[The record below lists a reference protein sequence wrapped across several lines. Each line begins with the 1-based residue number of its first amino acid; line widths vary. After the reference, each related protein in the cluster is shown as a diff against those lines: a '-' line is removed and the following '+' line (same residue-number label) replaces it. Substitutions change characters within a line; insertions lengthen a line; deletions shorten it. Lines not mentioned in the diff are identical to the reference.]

1 MSTSEI
7 HIARRLISFL
17 LELRERSTAVVIIV
31 ALRFNDDWLT
41 DRSLLCVL
49 RFESIGTHSNVLD
62 SALKT
67 NLFTGQ
73 ANRSFSDLC
82 ARIGSTRR
90 CLIFHSN
97 ESKNG
102 TAARVYTSK
111 QSALSFESV
120 PRSRLLSQS
129 NEENLI
135 TVFFKEKCSDDVDWS
150 RVIYGT
156 IKVIVDCRA
165 VMPSLQWH

>member
-17 LELRERSTAVVIIV
+17 LELRERSTAVVIFV

-49 RFESIGTHSNVLD
+49 QFESNRYSFKCFRFL
-62 SALKT
+62 LK
-67 NLFTGQ
+67 NEFVHGPNESLFF
-73 ANRSFSDLC
+73 RSIC

-111 QSALSFESV
+111 RSALSFESV

-150 RVIYGT
+150 R
-156 IKVIVDCRA
+156 
-165 VMPSLQWH
+165 